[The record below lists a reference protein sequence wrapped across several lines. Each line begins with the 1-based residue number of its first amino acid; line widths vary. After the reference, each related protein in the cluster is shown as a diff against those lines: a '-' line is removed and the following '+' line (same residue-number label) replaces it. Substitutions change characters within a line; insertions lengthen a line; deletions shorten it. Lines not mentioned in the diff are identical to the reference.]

1 MLTKFFLGTYLMF
14 GTTSINFVFAQQLPA
29 NGIVEAAATQNLYTA
44 IRDLERLTLADIH
57 PQDLITIDSAML
69 LADVPYRNRFFLLA
83 GWLGRTQALN
93 AVPYEYR
100 RSTRMQNDYDLAMI
114 RAGDPSRIGRLR
126 TLLQTVEVND
136 DFVFTIAPQL
146 IYTRRREVFDF
157 FFDQILL
164 DDRNCYM
171 ADLHGSGQI
180 NCAYRLLEMVAPHI
194 LNFPLEVGI
203 SGDLETDD
211 YPTALETARAWIQ
224 LNRADYLIN
233 TETY

>member
-1 MLTKFFLGTYLMF
+1 MTLLIFNCGLVIGQSVVLPSTFSSVSQAALYQ
-14 GTTSINFVFAQQLPA
+14 SIN
-29 NGIVEAAATQNLYTA
+29 
-44 IRDLERLTLADIH
+44 DLEEIQQSNIH
-57 PQDLITIDSAML
+57 PQDLTTIDSALL

-114 RAGDPSRIGRLR
+114 RAGDPSRIRRLR

-136 DFVFTIAPQL
+136 DFIYTIAPQL
-146 IYTRRREVFDF
+146 IYTRRQEVFDF

-164 DDRNCYM
+164 DERNCYM

-194 LNFPLEVGI
+194 LNFPLKVGI